1 MTGNLHKTYTSIYYE
16 LRELM
21 DMKKKAL
28 SDTLI
33 KRIAGTLPS
42 GRVLLKGKKKPP
54 GMAGKRKGN
63 DEGLQGDR
71 GGRKSPSKTRY

>member
-1 MTGNLHKTYTSIYYE
+1 MTGNLHKTYTRIYYE

-42 GRVLLKGKKKPP
+42 GRVLLKGRRSRPAWL
-54 GMAGKRKGN
+54 GSI
-63 DEGLQGDR
+63 GDR
-71 GGRKSPSKTRY
+71 GGENV